1 MQRPLVWVEQ
11 LISAGPAVI
20 VLLLSSHTPL
30 CYCQQR
36 ADELASAHTHLPT
49 HTNWIICLSE
59 ISSVI
64 SRAKKKRLSPMSFP
78 PSDTVG
84 YYGNFT
90 CSTHISA
97 RE

>member
-1 MQRPLVWVEQ
+1 MQ
-11 LISAGPAVI
+11 A
-20 VLLLSSHTPL
+20 LLRLLGGAAHLWPSSHSFITFFAHAAL
-30 CYCQQR
+30 CYTVSSKR
-36 ADELASAHTHLPT
+36 ASAHTHLPT

-78 PSDTVG
+78 LSDTVG